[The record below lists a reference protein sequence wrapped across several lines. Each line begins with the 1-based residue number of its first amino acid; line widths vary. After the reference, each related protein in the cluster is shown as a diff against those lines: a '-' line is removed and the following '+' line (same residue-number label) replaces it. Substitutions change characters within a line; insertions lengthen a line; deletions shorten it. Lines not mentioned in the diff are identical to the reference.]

1 MNDIKSRILVVDD
14 EAQIRRFLRISLTTQ
29 GYKVDEAETGKAALR
44 LANALKPD
52 IILLDLGLPEL
63 DGQEVIKE
71 LRKAGHKQPI
81 LILSVRNQQTD
92 IVQALDNGAD
102 DYLTKPF
109 GLEEL
114 LARLR
119 TLNRR
124 AVQNQTGGE
133 TTITVGDLTIDLM
146 RHEIFRGD
154 QKIDLSVKEFKLLHE
169 LAVNANKALTHRHL
183 LVQVWGPAHGDN
195 QQYLRVYMG
204 QLRKKLAVGG
214 KDPTYL
220 RTLQGV
226 GYMLDT
232 TADDEDQSN
241 TEAAA

>member
-1 MNDIKSRILVVDD
+1 MSEIKSRVLVVDD
-14 EAQIRRFLRISLTTQ
+14 EPQIRRFLRISLTSQ
-29 GYKVDEAETGKAALR
+29 NYKVDEAETGKAALR

-52 IILLDLGLPEL
+52 LILLDLGLPEM

-81 LILSVRNQQTD
+81 LVLSVRNQQAD

-109 GLEEL
+109 GMDEL

-119 TLNRR
+119 TLSRR
-124 AVQNQTGGE
+124 LIESQTGGDSTVE
-133 TTITVGDLTIDLM
+133 VGDLKIDLL
-146 RHEIFRGD
+146 RHEVLCQG
-154 QKIDLSVKEFKLLHE
+154 QKIDLSVKEFRLIHE
-169 LAVNANKALTHRHL
+169 LALNANKALTHKHL
-183 LVQVWGPAHGDN
+183 LTQVWGPAHAEN

-204 QLRKKLAVGG
+204 QLRKKLSIGG
-214 KDPTYL
+214 QEPAYL

-232 TADDEDQSN
+232 SPAETAAQAES
-241 TEAAA
+241 A